1 MFLRISIDKYALNA
15 YNIYRRDKMKR
26 KDLIKLFEKNGW
38 YFKRNGGGHD
48 IYTNG
53 TETEPIPRHREINEQ
68 LAKAL
73 IRKHGL
79 K

>member
-1 MFLRISIDKYALNA
+1 
-15 YNIYRRDKMKR
+15 MKR
-26 KDLIKLFEKNGW
+26 RDLIKLLEKNGW
-38 YFKRNGGGHD
+38 WLLCNGASHD

-53 TETEPIPRHREINEQ
+53 TRSEPIPRHTEIKEQ
-68 LAKAL
+68 LSKSI

>member
-1 MFLRISIDKYALNA
+1 
-15 YNIYRRDKMKR
+15 MKR
-26 KDLIKLFEKNGW
+26 KDLIKLLEKNGW
-38 YFKRNGGGHD
+38 RLLRNGANHD

-53 TETEPIPRHREINEQ
+53 QKSEPIPRHSEIKEN
-68 LAKAL
+68 LAKSI

>member
-1 MFLRISIDKYALNA
+1 
-15 YNIYRRDKMKR
+15 MKR
-26 KDLIKLFEKNGW
+26 RDLIKLFEKNGW
-38 YFKRNGGGHD
+38 YFLRDGGRHD

-53 TETEPIPRHREINEQ
+53 QKSEPIPHHKEINET

-73 IRKHGL
+73 IRKHNL

>member
-1 MFLRISIDKYALNA
+1 
-15 YNIYRRDKMKR
+15 MKR
-26 KDLIKLFEKNGW
+26 RDLIKLFEQNGW
-38 YFKRNGGGHD
+38 YFLRDGGRHD

-53 TETEPIPRHREINEQ
+53 KESEPIPRHKEINEK
-68 LAKAL
+68 LAKSL

>member
-1 MFLRISIDKYALNA
+1 
-15 YNIYRRDKMKR
+15 MKR
-26 KDLIKLFEKNGW
+26 RDLIKLLEKNGW
-38 YFKRNGGGHD
+38 WLLRNGASHD

-53 TETEPIPRHREINEQ
+53 KRSEPIPRHTEIKEQ
-68 LAKAL
+68 LSKSI